1 MTTTTDAT
9 GTRRVRHEVADGI
22 RVMAFAPYAFRAWGY
37 PQLGTSIVLAV
48 AIAVGL
54 GRL

>member
-1 MTTTTDAT
+1 MTTNSDAT

-22 RVMAFAPYAFRAWGY
+22 RVMAFTPYALRARGY
-37 PQLGTSIVLAV
+37 PQLGSSIALAA